1 MGEPRAQRRRSKRRN
16 SPAAAG
22 AGGNGGVRGS
32 WRATG
37 ESFISLD
44 IPMFLLNFWNML
56 SRAAGAAF
64 KSRFAGKW
72 VRSGGRDSRAAG
84 LTCSAELARASAST
98 PAERTD
104 VPVRSSDVSA
114 VARPE
119 PAIRTHPA
127 SDTRQPTSLRGRPML
142 SGRSISGASDVCPCA
157 LGSRD
162 RNAARPAS
170 ASGSAPGTGAGWT
183 AASRDAACPISTG

>member
-32 WRATG
+32 WHATGMLPRAT
-37 ESFISLD
+37 
-44 IPMFLLNFWNML
+44 
-56 SRAAGAAF
+56 GAAF
-64 KSRFAGKW
+64 KGRFAGKW

-84 LTCSAELARASAST
+84 YTCSPELARASATT

-119 PAIRTHPA
+119 LAIRMHPA
-127 SDTRQPTSLRGRPML
+127 SDTRQPTSLRGRPTL
-142 SGRSISGASDVCPCA
+142 CGRSMSGASDVCPWA

-162 RNAARPAS
+162 RNAARRAS
-170 ASGSAPGTGAGWT
+170 ASRSAPGTGAGRT
-183 AASRDAACPISTG
+183 AASIGAGRRSRSGQRSSGLRQPTAGAE